1 MKRLLLMLLALNIV
15 GCATTPPRIQVV
27 SALTDKS
34 TEILSA
40 PPGARIEINNE
51 FVGETP
57 LFVEINRY
65 CNDWTGAEY
74 CNVVINAIP
83 KEKGQY
89 AQTKFFDYSVKIPK
103 KIFFDMRLELV
114 SPKKQYDINVK

>member
-1 MKRLLLMLLALNIV
+1 MKIFLFLLLSLFVV
-15 GCATTPPRIQVV
+15 GCITTPPRIQVV
-27 SALTDKS
+27 TSPTDKS
-34 TEILSA
+34 TEILFD

-57 LFVEINRY
+57 LFVEISRY

-83 KEKGQY
+83 IEKGQY
-89 AQTKFFDYSVKIPK
+89 TQKKNFDYSVKIPK
-103 KIFFDMRLELV
+103 KIF
-114 SPKKQYDINVK
+114 SICA